1 MPPSA
6 VSEEVVDTLPLYNLD
21 EDDERLRTK
30 AEPYVCEPR
39 VLPAAPK
46 KQKRQPLGPRINGV
60 DPLCWLKDYSF
71 NTKTQ
76 IDVCEKFM
84 MHTLRDLHGSMYNAL
99 MKSNMSALRN
109 SVADDLEHAIR
120 KQWEAGVAHG
130 MWTAKVEF
138 ARRVET
144 MDNRIAE
151 LTVQLAAMEHRNKN
165 LLEVLSRTGALP
177 DEEGIPITEIEKLLD
192 MDKFEEGG
200 DGLLDVDSLRE
211 ELPIIF

>member
-1 MPPSA
+1 
-6 VSEEVVDTLPLYNLD
+6 
-21 EDDERLRTK
+21 
-30 AEPYVCEPR
+30 
-39 VLPAAPK
+39 
-46 KQKRQPLGPRINGV
+46 
-60 DPLCWLKDYSF
+60 
-71 NTKTQ
+71 
-76 IDVCEKFM
+76 
-84 MHTLRDLHGSMYNAL
+84 
-99 MKSNMSALRN
+99 
-109 SVADDLEHAIR
+109 
-120 KQWEAGVAHG
+120 